1 MPAIGSDFSRA
12 SALNSGL
19 WRERGIVRT
28 SARHSTPWAF
38 RIARKASSDRLEC
51 PTVRTVSGMVFQDNP
66 AGRMLD
72 PRMKKGDKV
81 KPSSPFILTLAPHPG
96 AGDARRSRSLVVR
109 LVALG
114 RRLRRRSPLGRS
126 GCALDGGGGRG
137 RALIGGGG
145 LLGRGLRRLLRCRG
159 LLLSR
164 LAGARHREQDD
175 ENGRAAGPDLPRLC
189 HGVVHLSPTPQGG
202 GSTP

>member
-1 MPAIGSDFSRA
+1 MPAIGSALSRA
-12 SALNSGL
+12 SALNCGL

-66 AGRMLD
+66 AGRVLD

-81 KPSSPFILTLAPHPG
+81 KPSSPFILTLAPRRG

-114 RRLRRRSPLGRS
+114 RWLLGRRS
-126 GCALDGGGGRG
+126 AIGRG
-137 RALIGGGG
+137 RCTLGGGCGRSRALVGGSG
-145 LLGRGLRRLLRCRG
+145 LLGRGLRRLFRRRG
-159 LLLSR
+159 LLR
-164 LAGARHREQDD
+164 LAGARHGEQDD
-175 ENGRAAGPDLPRLC
+175 ENGRAAGHELPRLC
-189 HGVVHLSPTPQGG
+189 HGVI
-202 GSTP
+202 

>member
-1 MPAIGSDFSRA
+1 
-12 SALNSGL
+12 
-19 WRERGIVRT
+19 
-28 SARHSTPWAF
+28 
-38 RIARKASSDRLEC
+38 
-51 PTVRTVSGMVFQDNP
+51 MVFQDNP

-81 KPSSPFILTLAPHPG
+81 MSFADVPIAGQVQFIQLIRKRPGQPTSIEVLRGSQRLKITVIPKPDPVKK
-96 AGDARRSRSLVVR
+96 AG

-114 RRLRRRSPLGRS
+114 RRLRLRRRSPLGRS
-126 GCALDGGGGRG
+126 GCALGGGGGRG

-175 ENGRAAGPDLPRLC
+175 ENGRAAGHDLPRLC
-189 HGVVHLSPTPQGG
+189 HGVVHLSPTRHGVG
-202 GSTP
+202 

>member
-12 SALNSGL
+12 SALNCGL

-81 KPSSPFILTLAPHPG
+81 KPSSPFILTLAPRRG
-96 AGDARRSRSLVVR
+96 SGDTRRSRSLVVR

-114 RRLRRRSPLGRS
+114 RRLLRRRSAVGRGRCALGGGGGAGRAPDGGGGVPGPGRS
-126 GCALDGGGGRG
+126 GCYRGAGRVPRGG
-137 RALIGGGG
+137 
-145 LLGRGLRRLLRCRG
+145 
-159 LLLSR
+159 
-164 LAGARHREQDD
+164 
-175 ENGRAAGPDLPRLC
+175 AAPA
-189 HGVVHLSPTPQGG
+189 T
-202 GSTP
+202 TT